1 MFLDFEENKKQLK
14 KDNPK
19 SLLVTRKSITEPE
32 VLCENCK
39 KSFKPQTILK
49 HIGHVKACKTFYGP
63 RYDKLKK
70 EQQRKRVDKF
80 LSNLSDKQKRDAL
93 KKNRETYA
101 KSSEKQKQKREYAE
115 KTKQKKLDE
124 IQRNK
129 NEEQEKN
136 AGNKTSKE
144 KINMINFVE
153 NEAGKKWQCDF
164 CKTFWSS
171 ASILKHIGNTKNCK
185 SHYGPRFDDLK
196 KESKRQR
203 QECYRREEGI
213 EKELEQ
219 QRKKYASDPKVKERK
234 KKYQDMERNIRQVKE
249 HVICKEKEARNA
261 NRTHFDYNEWIH
273 DFFMHFFETFKEMCN
288 QTKDRIITLKKSI
301 DRVYIINEFKIDE
314 LAEEANA
321 AADDYNGEY
330 PTIRIEISGVS
341 AKIRTQWSDLKK
353 TIGIR
358 LKEIADQVEE
368 SDKGS
373 DWYRSLKR
381 LNEIHVD
388 RMRSMSTWD
397 SHFLNEK
404 FCIICK
410 DRSHRISFDP
420 ELAAKNDW
428 YTYYGTSASEKAAI
442 DDP

>member
-1 MFLDFEENKKQLK
+1 M
-14 KDNPK
+14 
-19 SLLVTRKSITEPE
+19 
-32 VLCENCK
+32 
-39 KSFKPQTILK
+39 
-49 HIGHVKACKTFYGP
+49 
-63 RYDKLKK
+63 
-70 EQQRKRVDKF
+70 
-80 LSNLSDKQKRDAL
+80 
-93 KKNRETYA
+93 
-101 KSSEKQKQKREYAE
+101 
-115 KTKQKKLDE
+115 
-124 IQRNK
+124 
-129 NEEQEKN
+129 QEKN
-136 AGNKTSKE
+136 GK
-144 KINMINFVE
+144 KINLFDFVE
-153 NEAGKKWQCDF
+153 RMKEEGKEWQCDF
-164 CKTFWSS
+164 CKTFWSPT
-171 ASILKHIGNTKNCK
+171 SILKHIGNVKNCK
-185 SHYGPRFDDLK
+185 SHYGSKFDDLK
-196 KESKRQR
+196 KYHKRQSK
-203 QECYRREEGI
+203 QFYRKHEGT
-213 EKELEQ
+213 EKELEK
-219 QRKKYASDPKVKERK
+219 QRKKYESDPKVKERK
-234 KKYQDMERNIRQVKE
+234 KKNYAKDKKRQAISEKKQEMEWNKTWIKE
-249 HVICKEKEARNA
+249 LAISSEKSARDQNKS
-261 NRTHFDYNEWIH
+261 HFESNEWIH

-341 AKIRTQWSDLKK
+341 AKIRTQLSDLKK

-428 YTYYGTSASEKAAI
+428 YTYYGTSASEKKYK
-442 DDP
+442 DL